1 MEWQD
6 EGIVLSANRFGEH
19 DALLELMTRTHGRA
33 RGYVKAGMSRRN
45 KANLQVGNRLSV
57 SWRARIET
65 NLGRFT
71 HELIHSPLG
80 LMLGDGNRVSA
91 LSAITA
97 VVASTMPERE
107 THEGLFE
114 RLEAVVALLE
124 ETDGDIALWAGA
136 LAKLELAILKELGY
150 GLDLSQCAGTGTTE
164 NLRYVSPKTG
174 RAVSQ
179 EAGGPYK
186 GKLLP
191 LPPFMTE
198 GRLSDAS
205 MHDALDALRTT
216 GYFLDRFVWV
226 VSGKGMPPA
235 RDRFLSTLSR
245 LAVSQSSP

>member
-6 EGIVLSANRFGEH
+6 EGIVLSASRFGEH
-19 DALLELMTRTHGRA
+19 DALLEVMTRSHGRA
-33 RGYVKAGMSRRN
+33 RGYVKAGMSRRQ
-45 KANLQVGNRLSV
+45 KANLQVGNRLTV
-57 SWRARIET
+57 SWRARLET

-71 HELIHSPLG
+71 LELLHSPLG
-80 LMLGDGNRVSA
+80 LMMGAGTRVSA

-97 VVASTMPERE
+97 VIASTMPERE
-107 THEGLFE
+107 THEGIFE

-124 ETDGDIALWAGA
+124 EEDGDIILWAGA

-150 GLDLSQCAGTGTTE
+150 GLDLSVCAGTGATE

-174 RAVSQ
+174 RAVSL

-191 LPPFMTE
+191 LPAFMTD
-198 GRLSDAS
+198 GLLADAS
-205 MHDALDALRTT
+205 SGDALDALRTT

-226 VSGKGMPPA
+226 VSGKGQPPA
-235 RDRFLSTLSR
+235 RDRFLTTLAR
-245 LAVSQSSP
+245 AQAEV

>member
-6 EGIVLSANRFGEH
+6 EGIVLSATRFGEH

-57 SWRARIET
+57 TWRSRIET

-80 LMLGDGNRVSA
+80 LMMGDGNRVSA
-91 LSAITA
+91 LSAVTA

-124 ETDGDIALWAGA
+124 ETEGDISLWAAA

-150 GLDLSQCAGTGTTE
+150 GLDLSECAGTGSTE
-164 NLRYVSPKTG
+164 NLVYVSPKSG
-174 RAVSQ
+174 RAVSA

-186 GKLLP
+186 GRLLP
-191 LPPFMTE
+191 LPAFLTA
-198 GRLSDAS
+198 GKLADAGV
-205 MHDALDALRTT
+205 HDALDALRTT
-216 GYFLDRFVWV
+216 GYFLDRNVWIV
-226 VSGKGMPPA
+226 HGKGMPPA
-235 RDRFLSTLSR
+235 RDRFISTLAR
-245 LAVSQSSP
+245 AAQT

>member
-6 EGIVLSANRFGEH
+6 EGIVLSATRFGEH

-57 SWRARIET
+57 TWRSRIET

-80 LMLGDGNRVSA
+80 LMMGDGNRVSA
-91 LSAITA
+91 LSAVTA

-124 ETDGDIALWAGA
+124 ETEGDISLWAAA

-150 GLDLSQCAGTGTTE
+150 GLDLSECAGTGSTE
-164 NLRYVSPKTG
+164 NLVYVSPKSG
-174 RAVSQ
+174 RAVSA

-186 GKLLP
+186 GRLLP
-191 LPPFMTE
+191 LPAFLTA
-198 GRLSDAS
+198 GKLADAGA
-205 MHDALDALRTT
+205 HDALDALRTT
-216 GYFLDRFVWV
+216 GYFLDRNVWIV
-226 VSGKGMPPA
+226 HGKGMPPA
-235 RDRFLSTLSR
+235 RDRFISTLAR
-245 LAVSQSSP
+245 AAQT

>member
-6 EGIVLSANRFGEH
+6 EGIVLSASRFGEH
-19 DALLELMTRTHGRA
+19 DALLELMTRSHGRA

-57 SWRARIET
+57 TWRARIET

-71 HELIHSPLG
+71 HELVHSPLG

-124 ETDGDIALWAGA
+124 EADGDIALWGGA

-150 GLDLSQCAGTGTTE
+150 GLDLSACAGTGATE
-164 NLRYVSPKTG
+164 NLTYVSPKSG

-198 GRLSDAS
+198 GELADAS
-205 MHDALDALRTT
+205 NHHALDGLRTT
-216 GYFLDRFVWV
+216 GYFLERNVWV

-235 RDRFLSTLSR
+235 RDRFISTLAR
-245 LAVSQSSP
+245 AAQS